1 MRILKSSKPGPS
13 QGTEIDYTSKNYT
26 CHIYTRFCWF
36 TTTFRIPLPEY
47 WIPKLWLSVSGL
59 VLKLDIEQ
67 PLYIGSL
74 SQGAGVR
81 VTLHEQ
87 GTMPFP
93 YEEGFNVNPGMST
106 YVGLRKVQ

>member
-1 MRILKSSKPGPS
+1 MITHRKTILV
-13 QGTEIDYTSKNYT
+13 
-26 CHIYTRFCWF
+26 
-36 TTTFRIPLPEY
+36 TFIQDSVGSPQNSGFHFLDY
-47 WIPKLWLSVSGL
+47 WIPKLWLSFSGL